1 MNILHVCYSDSF
13 GGASRAAY
21 RIHKSLVS
29 HDDLPDL
36 VSSMRVIN
44 KQSDDQTVF
53 AGKVPTRVWVR
64 YSRELKRQFNR
75 RVLRDFKTRNQIL
88 HSPASID
95 SGLPTTPLF
104 KQADLLHLHWLGFE
118 TLSIEEVGR
127 LRTPLV
133 WTLHDQWAFCG
144 AEHYSD
150 FNNEERFDVGY
161 TSASRPAHES
171 GPDLNRL
178 TWLRKQRAWNKPI
191 QIVCPS
197 TWLAEC
203 TRRSALMSNWPISV
217 IPNPIDL
224 SRWAPV
230 DQSQARSLLNLPKDR
245 LLVLFG
251 AFGGTRDPRK
261 GAHLLFDAINQ
272 LSRGMA
278 AKSLDHLEFVVFG
291 QSQPTCP
298 PDFGFPIHYFGHQ
311 YDDLSLRLLY
321 AAADVFVIPSCQDN
335 LPNTGLEAHACGTPV
350 VAFRTGGL
358 VDIVDD
364 RVTGV
369 LAEPFDS
376 ASLAEAIHWVL
387 EDRMRSCQLGINARQ
402 RAERLWDPRRV
413 AEMYSDLYLKVLE
426 NRAHD
431 CE

>member
-161 TSASRPAHES
+161 TSECPAHES
-171 GPDLNRL
+171 GPDLNRNGAQA
-178 TWLRKQRAWNKPI
+178 TRMEQANSM
-191 QIVCPS
+191 VCPS

-230 DQSQARSLLNLPKDR
+230 DQSQARSLLNLPKT
-245 LLVLFG
+245 VYWYC
-251 AFGGTRDPRK
+251 
-261 GAHLLFDAINQ
+261 
-272 LSRGMA
+272 SV
-278 AKSLDHLEFVVFG
+278 HLEA
-291 QSQPTCP
+291 P
-298 PDFGFPIHYFGHQ
+298 
-311 YDDLSLRLLY
+311 
-321 AAADVFVIPSCQDN
+321 
-335 LPNTGLEAHACGTPV
+335 
-350 VAFRTGGL
+350 
-358 VDIVDD
+358 
-364 RVTGV
+364 
-369 LAEPFDS
+369 
-376 ASLAEAIHWVL
+376 
-387 EDRMRSCQLGINARQ
+387 
-402 RAERLWDPRRV
+402 
-413 AEMYSDLYLKVLE
+413 
-426 NRAHD
+426 
-431 CE
+431 